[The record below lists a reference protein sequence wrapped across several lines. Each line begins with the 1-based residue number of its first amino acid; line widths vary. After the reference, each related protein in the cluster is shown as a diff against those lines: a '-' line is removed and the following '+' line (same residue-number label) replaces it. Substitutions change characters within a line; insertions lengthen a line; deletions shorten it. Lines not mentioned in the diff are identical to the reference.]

1 MSQPALAITAA
12 GLVSALAVVLGT
24 RSWRTA
30 LVVLTEFLTAAGLV
44 RLAGAPT
51 WTQLATAAII
61 VVVRR
66 MVVTSLRGQNSGAPA
81 RPERDTRSAG

>member
-1 MSQPALAITAA
+1 MSQLALAITVA

-24 RSWRTA
+24 RCWRAA
-30 LVVLTEFLTAAGLV
+30 LAVLTEFLTAAGLV
-44 RLAGAPT
+44 RLAETTT

-66 MVVTSLRGQNSGAPA
+66 MVVTSLGGHNHAHLH
-81 RPERDTRSAG
+81 DRSATPG